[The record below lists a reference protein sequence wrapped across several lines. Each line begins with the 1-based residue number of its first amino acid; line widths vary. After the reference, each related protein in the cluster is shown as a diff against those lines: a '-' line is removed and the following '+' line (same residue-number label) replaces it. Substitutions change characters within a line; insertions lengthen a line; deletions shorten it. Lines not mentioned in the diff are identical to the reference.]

1 MSEARHDF
9 IVVVVGREKAVFSLE
24 GRRRKREGKEGGRE
38 GGREGFGMT
47 RGRQSFCSVGPN
59 PLGVDGSGIDVV
71 VDAEAASRGFST

>member
-1 MSEARHDF
+1 MILSSSSSGGRKQSFRWKEGGGK
-9 IVVVVGREKAVFSLE
+9 GREK
-24 GRRRKREGKEGGRE
+24 REE
-38 GGREGFGMT
+38 GREGFGMT